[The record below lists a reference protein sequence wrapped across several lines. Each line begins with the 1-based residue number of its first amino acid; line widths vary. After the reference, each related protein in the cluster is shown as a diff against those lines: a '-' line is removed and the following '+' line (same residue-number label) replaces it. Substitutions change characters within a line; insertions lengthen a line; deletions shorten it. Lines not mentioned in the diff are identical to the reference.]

1 MSNTELLI
9 KTLLHQARLHNK
21 QGANGLGLLFTNAAQ
36 EIEKLQSEN
45 AELKNLL
52 ENGTRKDIVW
62 VTRDELGELG
72 DLREENAELKKQS
85 QWISVDDELP
95 EVLQKVITSITNDSV
110 EGLVSEAVH
119 QMEGEFI
126 CVGEIASRRMRP
138 SVGVTHWMPLPTP
151 PEGE

>member
-45 AELKNLL
+45 AELK
-52 ENGTRKDIVW
+52 
-62 VTRDELGELG
+62 
-72 DLREENAELKKQS
+72 KQS
-85 QWISVDDELP
+85 QWIRVEDELP
-95 EVLQKVITSITNDSV
+95 PIEQEVFIFPSIDS
-110 EGLVSEAVH
+110 SDTH
-119 QMEGEFI
+119 Y
-126 CVGEIASRRMRP
+126 IASFDGESFVKYFDSGFGVERAC
-138 SVGVTHWMPLPTP
+138 SDFVTHWMPLPTP